1 MQNRLARRTPH
12 AAPRA
17 KAKGFTLIELLVVIA
32 IIAILAAILFPV
44 FARARENARRSS
56 CQSNMKNIAL
66 GFKQYIQ
73 DYDESYPA
81 KGTWTTAIYTYT
93 KSDQVLRCPSAGNSD
108 ATVASKIDYLYNAGL
123 DTASEAQI
131 DATAVTVLNA
141 EAARG
146 VATSGSAATAPT
158 RHFDGSNYSFVDG
171 HVKWLKPAAVIAT
184 ASTTQPTFDVPISAG
199 AQATIVAGNSA
210 TATAAA
216 AAAAAATATA
226 TDPAPLDFPVTG
238 GKVSIVG
245 LAVQNIGGQG
255 GRPLSAPPTTDPASA
270 PVVDG
275 GATGGSVNYLVIG
288 WKNDTAVEQKS
299 QIQTLTVTPGGSTTA
314 YPVDANEGIAPNGAC
329 DNYSCSNPSRR
340 AYWGFNSASIMPPGT
355 HKLLVTIN
363 GKTSPPLYF
372 KTV

>member
-1 MQNRLARRTPH
+1 MSSRPAVQPSSR
-12 AAPRA
+12 
-17 KAKGFTLIELLVVIA
+17 KSGFTLIELLVVIA

-66 GFKQYIQ
+66 GFKQYTQ

-93 KSDQVLRCPSAGNSD
+93 KSDQILRCPSAGNSD
-108 ATVASKIDYLYNAGL
+108 ATVASKIDYMYNAGL

-146 VATSGSAATAPT
+146 AATSGLAATAGT

-199 AQATIVAGNSA
+199 AQAVITAGNA
-210 TATAAA
+210 AAATAAA

-226 TDPAPLDFPVTG
+226 QANVLPSDVTLQ
-238 GKVSIVG
+238 G
-245 LAVQNIGGQG
+245 LTHY
-255 GRPLSAPPTTDPASA
+255 SASTGY
-270 PVVDG
+270 VY
-275 GATGGSVNYLVIG
+275 ATGSCDAAPGCSMPANVAYAIYKAYATGTTKYHATLTLQGRTNDGDTYFGGDNTAMNRDAGLVNGPFTVG
-288 WKNDTAVEQKS
+288 QTTG
-299 QIQTLTVTPGGSTTA
+299 TLTVEDFATGR
-314 YPVDANEGIAPNGAC
+314 V
-329 DNYSCSNPSRR
+329 
-340 AYWGFNSASIMPPGT
+340 
-355 HKLLVTIN
+355 
-363 GKTSPPLYF
+363 LYTKQLF
-372 KTV
+372 VNFT